1 MLLESGGPWEFGD
14 EDARDLGEADMGG
27 FVYNGSHGIQ
37 AIAEFGEAL
46 FEFDGFGFLHSSS

>member
-1 MLLESGGPWEFGD
+1 
-14 EDARDLGEADMGG
+14 MGG